1 MQNDLFKYALRR
13 INPLTSNYDYYYV
26 DTNGVVQS
34 TTTKTYLNYS
44 PEGWEDQ
51 SLKWER
57 GTTYYGVFTNYT
69 NPLRFVKDGRKILK
83 TLFYTN
89 GINLQLELLIDK
101 HSNQVATWG
110 YNQYYVGDIDFSR
123 FKDEKDFTQVEIME
137 QGFMS
142 KLKAN
147 EDTKY
152 EIGLGTGVW
161 VKMDGYP
168 LKGQAEWQTGV
179 DVEAS
184 PSTTLGNTE
193 FPVLAFIQPNQGY
206 NPFLNFVTQSVFD
219 GIDNKV
225 ALMKNTS
232 QNNLSITINYTYDYY
247 VNLFIDSSAPA
258 NGYFGIQAG
267 IFDSSGAVINT
278 INLYTSPTVQ
288 NTGTSQTYLG
298 SLSGAFVLP
307 AGCMFSIGY
316 VCWITPTTTKMLAN
330 AYQTKDVITGSK
342 LTTKWSLKV
351 PTTYI
356 QVLPALDLGTLLTQ
370 KIDANSNFNSD
381 VASANN
387 GYMLTSGDALRNL
400 NGAVIKT
407 SMGDYFKAM
416 NCMFNS
422 ALWYDKSSDTLHIDS
437 KGVVFDNTTTAV
449 NIGEVASLQ
458 IEPYIPEQFSVV
470 KFGYKPYEYDT
481 INGKEEFN
489 QDATWN
495 TPLVRVQGSK
505 DFISPYRADRYG
517 IELVRAN
524 LANKTNADSDNDN
537 DLFWIN
543 VDLASG
549 VQGTIPAGYQG
560 AGQDYYQL
568 YRNPS
573 MSYVQGVEYG
583 LDCYNTEFSPKRRM
597 YAFGKYL
604 RSCFDMYASS
614 NLTFANQSKTQDG
627 NISVITDEGFNVYD
641 EKLNEQISDLAPS
654 GYFLPYLITI
664 EVKIP
669 VNLQEIFDASGAS
682 FGLVE
687 FTYKGNTYEGYI
699 IEATDSPT
707 YRPKQTFKLLAN
719 FGTNLTNLI
728 NGL

>member
-1 MQNDLFKYALRR
+1 MQTDLFKYALRKL
-13 INPLTSNYDYYYV
+13 NPLTSNYDYYYI
-26 DTNGVVQS
+26 DANGVVQS
-34 TTTKTYLNYS
+34 TTTKTYLNYA

-123 FKDEKDFTQVEIME
+123 FKDEKDFTQVEIMQ

-152 EIGLGTGVW
+152 EVSLNTGVW

-168 LKGQAEWQTGV
+168 LQGLAKWTGV
-179 DVEAS
+179 DEESIVDIGSNARIPTMPYVS
-184 PSTTLGNTE
+184 PNE
-193 FPVLAFIQPNQGY
+193 GY
-206 NPFLNFVTQSVFD
+206 NINLNFQDNSLFVNNYIYFIKNISSTDSQYITVVHNFYINAFVKSSSPFSATFTMQYVFTD
-219 GIDNKV
+219 KYGVDTIIDV
-225 ALMKNTS
+225 YTAPTAL
-232 QNNLSITINYTYDYY
+232 
-247 VNLFIDSSAPA
+247 AP
-258 NGYFGIQAG
+258 G
-267 IFDSSGAVINT
+267 S
-278 INLYTSPTVQ
+278 
-288 NTGTSQTYLG
+288 SQTYLG
-298 SLSGAFVLP
+298 TLNNVYNLQEQERIALVIRMFVSPGVPL
-307 AGCMFSIGY
+307 
-316 VCWITPTTTKMLAN
+316 
-330 AYQTKDVITGSK
+330 VITHWEADQVTGNSIEINWA
-342 LTTKWSLKV
+342 TSV
-351 PTTYI
+351 PETY
-356 QVLPALDLGTLLTQ
+356 VKALPALDLGTLLAQ
-370 KIDANSNFNSD
+370 KIDANALFSSD
-381 VASANN
+381 VASNN
-387 GYMLTSGDALRNL
+387 IGYMLTSGDALRNL
-400 NGAVIKT
+400 TGAVIKT
-407 SMGDYFKAM
+407 SMSDYFRAM
-416 NCMFNS
+416 NCMYNT
-422 ALWYDKSSDTLHIDS
+422 ALWFDTPNDTLHIDD
-437 KGVVFDNTTTAV
+437 KGVVFESGIIT

-489 QDATWN
+489 QDTTWN
-495 TPLVRVQGSK
+495 TPLVRVQGTK

-524 LANKTNADSDNDN
+524 LGNKSNADSDNDN
-537 DLFWIN
+537 DLFWLN
-543 VDLASG
+543 VDYAAG

-560 AGQDYYQL
+560 AGQNYYKL
-568 YRNPS
+568 YRDPS

-597 YAFGKYL
+597 WAFAKYL
-604 RSCFDMYASS
+604 RGCLDMYASG
-614 NLTFANQSKTQDG
+614 NLTFVNQTKTQEG
-627 NISVITDEGFNVYD
+627 NISVITDDGLKVYD
-641 EKLNEQISDLAPS
+641 EKANQQISGLSIS
-654 GYFLPYLITI
+654 GYFLPYLLTI

-669 VNLQEIFDASGAS
+669 VNLQEIFDTGMTA
-682 FGLVE
+682 FGLIE
-687 FTYKGNTYEGYI
+687 FTYKGNTYQGYI

-707 YRPKQTFKLLAN
+707 YRPKQTFKLLAK

>member
-13 INPLTSNYDYYYV
+13 INPLTSTYVYYYL
-26 DTNGVVQS
+26 DANNVVQ
-34 TTTKTYLNYS
+34 TTPTKRYLNYS

-57 GTTYYGVFTNYT
+57 GTNYYGVFTNYT

-101 HSNQVATWG
+101 HSNEVATWG

-168 LKGQAEWQTGV
+168 LQGQAEWQTGKDV
-179 DVEAS
+179 DAPYYLDRAYPILAYV
-184 PSTTLGNTE
+184 P
-193 FPVLAFIQPNQGY
+193 PVNGY
-206 NPFLNFVTQSVFD
+206 NPYFSFSTQLHQTTFSYDLLV
-219 GIDNKV
+219 
-225 ALMKNTS
+225 MKNNSTGVDM
-232 QNNLSITINYTYDYY
+232 LINFTYDYY
-247 VNLFIDSSAPA
+247 L
-258 NGYFGIQAG
+258 
-267 IFDSSGAVINT
+267 
-278 INLYTSPTVQ
+278 NLYVTTSPYSGPTYLGIGLVLVAPNGTQ
-288 NTGTSQTYLG
+288 TETNLYISPTAQAVGTSQTYLG
-298 SLSGAFVLP
+298 SVTLPINVPSGYGVAIRYTAWATPFTANYVYQAFE
-307 AGCMFSIGY
+307 I
-316 VCWITPTTTKMLAN
+316 
-330 AYQTKDVITGSK
+330 KDVITGSK
-342 LTTKWSLKV
+342 LTAKWSVKV
-351 PTTYI
+351 PDTY
-356 QVLPALDLGTLLTQ
+356 VKCLPALDLGTLLTL
-370 KIDANSNFNSD
+370 KIDSDSNFSSD
-381 VASANN
+381 VGANN
-387 GYMLTSGDALRNL
+387 LGYMLTSGDALRNL
-400 NGAVIKT
+400 TGAVIKT
-407 SMGDYFKAM
+407 SMSDYFKAM
-416 NCMFNS
+416 NCMFNT
-422 ALWYDKSSDTLHIDS
+422 ALWYDKPTQTLHIDD
-437 KGVVFDNTTTAV
+437 KGVVFDSITTAI
-449 NIGEVASLQ
+449 NIGEVASFQ
-458 IEPYIPEQFSVV
+458 IEPYLAEQFSVV

-489 QDATWN
+489 QDTTWN
-495 TPLVRVQGSK
+495 TPLVRVQGTK

-524 LANKTNADSDNDN
+524 LASKTNADSDNDN

-543 VDLASG
+543 VDLAAG

-560 AGQDYYQL
+560 AGQNYYKL

-573 MSYVQGVEYG
+573 MSYVQGVEYP

-597 YAFGKYL
+597 YAFAKYL
-604 RSCFDMYASS
+604 RGCLNMYASG
-614 NLTFANQSKTQDG
+614 NLTFANQSKTQNG
-627 NISVITDEGFNVYD
+627 NLSVITDDGLNLYD
-641 EKLNEQISDLAPS
+641 EMANEQISGLASS
-654 GYFLPYLITI
+654 GYFLPYIMTI

-669 VNLQEIFDASGAS
+669 VNLQEIFDVSGAS

-687 FTYKGNTYEGYI
+687 FTYKGNTYEGFI

-707 YRPKQTFKLLAN
+707 YRPKQTFKLLAK
-719 FGTNLTNLI
+719 FGTNLTTLI
-728 NGL
+728 NGI

>member
-1 MQNDLFKYALRR
+1 MQTDLFKYALRKL
-13 INPLTSNYDYYYV
+13 NPLTSNYEYYYV
-26 DTNGVVQS
+26 DTAGVVQ
-34 TTTKTYLNYS
+34 TTYTKTYLNYA

-123 FKDEKDFTQVEIME
+123 FKDEKDFTQVEIMQ

-152 EIGLGTGVW
+152 EVSLNTGVW

-168 LKGQAEWQTGV
+168 LQGLGEWQTGK

-184 PSTTLGNTE
+184 PLPVVPSNDNE
-193 FPVLAFIQPNQGY
+193 YPVLAFVPPNEGY
-206 NPFLNFVTQSVFD
+206 NPYFTLVTQSAYN
-219 GIDNKV
+219 GIDDKV
-225 ALMKNTS
+225 CLFKNTS
-232 QNNLSITINYTYDYY
+232 NNVDVVVNISYDYY
-247 VNLFIDSSAPA
+247 VNLFIDSSALSPA
-258 NGYFGIQAG
+258 HFGIQAEVFNSAG
-267 IFDSSGAVINT
+267 TVIQT
-278 INLYTSPTVQ
+278 INLYVHPTAQ
-288 NTGTSQTYLG
+288 AQGTSQTYLG
-298 SLSGAFVLP
+298 VATDNINIPSGCYFRLY
-307 AGCMFSIGY
+307 Y
-316 VCWITPTTTKMLAN
+316 VAWIIPTSMKMSKN
-330 AYQTKDVITGSK
+330 NFQTKDVITGSK
-342 LTTKWSLKV
+342 LTANWATSV
-351 PTTYI
+351 PETY
-356 QVLPALDLGTLLTQ
+356 VKALPALDLGTLLTQ
-370 KIDANSNFNSD
+370 KIDSNVLFSSD
-381 VASANN
+381 VASANI

-400 NGAVIKT
+400 TGAVIKT
-407 SMGDYFKAM
+407 SMSDYFRAM
-416 NCMFNS
+416 NCMYNT
-422 ALWYDKSSDTLHIDS
+422 ALWVDTPNDTLHIDD
-437 KGVVFDNTTTAV
+437 KGVVFESAIITNL
-449 NIGEVASLQ
+449 GEVASLQ
-458 IEPYIPEQFSVV
+458 IEPYIAEQFSVV

-489 QDATWN
+489 QDTTWN
-495 TPLVRVQGSK
+495 TPLVRVQGTK

-524 LANKTNADSDNDN
+524 LGNKSNADSDNDN
-537 DLFWIN
+537 DLFWLN
-543 VDLASG
+543 VDYAAG

-560 AGQDYYQL
+560 AGQNYYKL
-568 YRNPS
+568 YRDPN

-597 YAFGKYL
+597 WAFAKYL
-604 RSCFDMYASS
+604 RGCLDMYSTG
-614 NLTFANQSKTQDG
+614 NLTFVNQTKTQEG
-627 NISVITDEGFNVYD
+627 NISVITDDGLKVYD
-641 EKLNEQISDLAPS
+641 EKANQQISGLSIS
-654 GYFLPYLITI
+654 GYFLPYLLTI

-669 VNLQEIFDASGAS
+669 VNLQEIFDTGMTA
-682 FGLVE
+682 FGLIE
-687 FTYKGNTYEGYI
+687 FSYKGNTYQGYI

-707 YRPKQTFKLLAN
+707 YRPKQTFKLLAK